1 MIVNNPRE
9 ATMEKRVLVTGATRG
24 IGEAVARKFRAE
36 GWCVLGTGT
45 QLRDTPDYLS
55 EYFTCNL
62 NDKLQVEMLIDHTKH
77 LRINTLVNNAGINVI
92 NNFLDIRP
100 EDFERVH
107 AVNVFAPFRLSQGLI
122 PHMVEQGWGR
132 VVNISSV
139 WGKISKQGRAS
150 YSASKFGIDG
160 LTVSMANEFASQGIL
175 CNCVAPGFIDTEMTW
190 NNLGAEGVSKMLE
203 NVPINR
209 LAKVDEVANLVF
221 MLGSEQNTYISGQNI
236 AIDGGFTRA

>member
-24 IGEAVARKFRAE
+24 IGEAVARKFKAE
-36 GWCVLGTGT
+36 GWYVIGTGT
-45 QLRDTPDYLS
+45 KLASVASYLDD
-55 EYFTCNL
+55 YFTCSL
-62 NDKLQVEMLIDHTKH
+62 DDKLHVEMLIDQAKH
-77 LRINTLVNNAGINVI
+77 LRVSTLVNNAGINVI
-92 NNFLDIRP
+92 NNFLDVRP

-190 NNLGAEGVSKMLE
+190 NNLGVEGVAKMLE

-221 MLGSEQNTYISGQNI
+221 TLGSEQNTYISGQNI